1 MEEHYYRWHTEHLSR
16 EFEMLEFGTA
26 GVPIILF
33 PTSKGRYFQNKDFHL
48 VDTVADLI
56 AAKKIM
62 LFCVDS
68 IDGESFYNYSI
79 APADRLRTHNA
90 YERVIVHDVI
100 PRALKLSGEKRVIT
114 AGCSFGGYHALNL
127 ALRFPWLVRGVI
139 SMGGAFDIKQ
149 FIFGY
154 YDDNCYFN
162 NPPDYLPNL
171 SDPKYLDPLRRMVIA
186 LGTGHDDSCR
196 ADNILMHDIL
206 TAKKIPNWLE
216 DNAAVGHDWPWW
228 RDMFPRFVKEI
239 LAKGN
244 PKGK

>member
-1 MEEHYYRWHTEHLSR
+1 MKEHYYRWHTEHLSR
-16 EFEMLEFGTA
+16 EFEMLEFGSG
-26 GVPIILF
+26 GVPVILF

-56 AAKKIM
+56 TAKKVM
-62 LFCVDS
+62 LFCVDG

-90 YERVIVHDVI
+90 YERLIVNDVI
-100 PRALKLSGEKRVIT
+100 PRALKLTKQKRVIT

-127 ALRFPWLVRGVI
+127 ALRFPWLVSGVI

-171 SDPKYLDPLRRMVIA
+171 TDPKYLEPLSQLYIA

-196 ADNILMHDIL
+196 ADNLKIHEIL
-206 TAKKIPNWLE
+206 TAKKIPHLL
-216 DNAAVGHDWPWW
+216 DDRAGVGHDWPWW
-228 RDMFPRFVKEI
+228 REMFPRFLNQI
-239 LAKGN
+239 LAKG
-244 PKGK
+244 KK